1 METREL
7 ICINCPLGCALTVTM
22 EQGKSGKS
30 RGERPV
36 RREKATVKKR

>member
-22 EQGKSGKS
+22 EQGK
-30 RGERPV
+30 V
-36 RREKATVKKR
+36 VKVEGNTRV